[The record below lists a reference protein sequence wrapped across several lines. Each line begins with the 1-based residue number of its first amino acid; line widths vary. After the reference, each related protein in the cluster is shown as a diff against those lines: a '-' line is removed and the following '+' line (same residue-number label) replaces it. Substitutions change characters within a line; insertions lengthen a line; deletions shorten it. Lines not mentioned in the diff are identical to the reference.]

1 MPKYYEY
8 KIYGYYLYFTSK
20 CTLEAMHAHASDRKL
35 TEAGSAKFFVKSN
48 GDSYVQH
55 PGELKDR
62 EILKI
67 QKFIK
72 ENYITMFE
80 KRCEYSRNGYYG
92 DDE

>member
-1 MPKYYEY
+1 M
-8 KIYGYYLYFTSK
+8 
-20 CTLEAMHAHASDRKL
+20 
-35 TEAGSAKFFVKSN
+35 
-48 GDSYVQH
+48 QH